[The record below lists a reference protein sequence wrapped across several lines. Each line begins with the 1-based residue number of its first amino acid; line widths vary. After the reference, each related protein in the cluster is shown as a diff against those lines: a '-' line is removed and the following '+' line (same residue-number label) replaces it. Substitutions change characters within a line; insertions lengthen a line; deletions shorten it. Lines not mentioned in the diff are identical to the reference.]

1 LEVYAGGSVA
11 IGEGL
16 ESYRDMSRPGIA
28 LYVGGMGAKEKNF
41 YNQIFR
47 KYGYEEEAELIQ
59 NLYLSGRKS
68 EAEAA
73 IPQSYLDSTS
83 LIGSEG
89 FVKERLQVYKEAGVT
104 NLNVSFQGTT
114 SEERV
119 RNCDAFKNLIEK
131 I

>member
-1 LEVYAGGSVA
+1 MPDLKVLIGGKNYQVSCNP
-11 IGEGL
+11 GEEGAVN
-16 ESYRDMSRPGIA
+16 ESASLLD
-28 LYVGGMGAKEKNF
+28 
-41 YNQIFR
+41 Q
-47 KYGYEEEAELIQ
+47 EAELIQ